1 MLFCNYRGLAEYIC
15 CGPASA
21 IGTYILL
28 LSLSLSSCL
37 WILLFFFLFPESD
50 LQAHNTYE
58 REREREYEQGKDS
71 AFEVE
76 LQRAFYLTS

>member
-1 MLFCNYRGLAEYIC
+1 MGLH
-15 CGPASA
+15 
-21 IGTYILL
+21 LL
-28 LSLSLSSCL
+28 LVHIFFYCLSLCPL
-37 WILLFFFLFPESD
+37 VYGFFYSFFCFQKVIYKPIT
-50 LQAHNTYE
+50 HM